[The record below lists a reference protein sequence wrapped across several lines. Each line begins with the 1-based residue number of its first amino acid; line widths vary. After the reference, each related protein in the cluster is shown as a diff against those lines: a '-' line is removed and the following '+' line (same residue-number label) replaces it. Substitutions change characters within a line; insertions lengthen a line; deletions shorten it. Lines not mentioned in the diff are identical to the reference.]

1 MNSLVNYANRGLVA
15 LKSGQELRHLNRE
28 SKMADSS
35 ASPTS
40 PKFKYGSLAQ
50 LVRVLSLQDRSR
62 WFESSKVHHFIAS
75 LQLLHRLDLYDVRE
89 S

>member
-1 MNSLVNYANRGLVA
+1 MNSLVNYATRGLVA

-40 PKFKYGSLAQ
+40 SKFKHGPLAQ
-50 LVRVLSLQDRSR
+50 LVRAVGS
-62 WFESSKVHHFIAS
+62 
-75 LQLLHRLDLYDVRE
+75 
-89 S
+89 